1 MNPYEA
7 IFKALMIVSG
17 GAVLGWF
24 LSWIINKSQK
34 K

>member
-7 IFKALMIVSG
+7 IFKALMIVFGSVG
-17 GAVLGWF
+17 LAVLISI
-24 LSWIINKSQK
+24 LILRIK